1 MITLLSKWFVR
12 DYEAYQNPVVRQG
25 YGVLCSI
32 ISIIAN
38 VILAIFK
45 LIIGFVTNSVSIQA
59 DGLNNLSDVGS
70 NVAALL
76 GFKLA
81 NKHPDKEHPYG
92 HGRME
97 YISGLVIAFLTVLV
111 GFQAL
116 RDSFFNIINPK
127 EVIVSTISCII
138 LGISIG
144 IKLWMSYFNKDIAK
158 KIDSTTL
165 LAASQDSIN
174 DVIITSATLIA
185 LLLSPFTSLPID
197 GIFGIGVSLIVLK
210 AGYARFKDTV
220 DPLLGKAPDIRL
232 LKEIESL
239 IMSHEITLGFHDMMM
254 HDYGPGRK
262 FMTLHVE
269 VDANQNIMKIHD
281 AIDTIEREIL
291 EKYHILAT
299 IHMDPVDMNDTL
311 TNELRVIV
319 ENIVKTINEN
329 YSIHD
334 FRIVKGSKHTKLIFD
349 VLIPISDMI
358 SHKELR
364 SMIHTKIN
372 EIDGEY
378 FTVIQIE
385 HSYV

>member
-1 MITLLSKWFVR
+1 MITVLSKWFIK
-12 DYEAYQNPVVRQG
+12 DYEAYQNPVVRQN

-38 VILAIFK
+38 IILSIFK
-45 LIIGFVTNSVSIQA
+45 LITGFIINSVSIQA

-70 NVAALL
+70 NIAALL

-116 RDSFFNIINPK
+116 RDSFFNIINPEK
-127 EVIVSTISCII
+127 ITFSTLSCII

-144 IKLWMSYFNKDIAK
+144 IKLWMSYFNKEIAN
-158 KIDSTTL
+158 KIDSSTL

-174 DVIITSATLIA
+174 DVIITSATLLA
-185 LLLSPFTSLPID
+185 LILSPFTSLPID
-197 GIFGIGVSLIVLK
+197 GIFGVGVSFIVLK
-210 AGYARFKDTV
+210 AGYERFKDTV
-220 DPLLGKAPDIRL
+220 DPLLGKAPDAQL

-239 IMSHEITLGFHDMMM
+239 ILSHEVALGLHDMIM

-269 VDANQNIMKIHD
+269 VDANLDIMVIHD
-281 AIDTIEREIL
+281 AIDAIEREIL
-291 EKYHILAT
+291 KKYQITAT
-299 IHMDPVDMNDTL
+299 IHMDPVDMNDVM
-311 TNELRVIV
+311 TNGLRVMV
-319 ENIVKTINEN
+319 EEIVKTINES
-329 YSIHD
+329 YTIHD
-334 FRIVKGSKHTKLIFD
+334 FRIVHGSEHTKLIFD

-364 SMIHTKIN
+364 GIIHAKIN
-372 EIDGEY
+372 ETDGEY
-378 FTVIQIE
+378 FTIIQIE

>member
-1 MITLLSKWFVR
+1 MITVLSKWFIN
-12 DYEAYQNPVVRQG
+12 DYEAYQNPVVRQS

-38 VILAIFK
+38 IILSIFK
-45 LIIGFVTNSVSIQA
+45 LITGSIANSVSIQA

-70 NVAALL
+70 NIAALL

-116 RDSFFNIINPK
+116 RDSFFNIINPEK
-127 EVIVSTISCII
+127 ITFSTLSCMI
-138 LGISIG
+138 LVISIG
-144 IKLWMSYFNKDIAK
+144 IKLWMSYFNKEIAN
-158 KIDSTTL
+158 KIDSATL
-165 LAASQDSIN
+165 LVASQDSIN
-174 DVIITSATLIA
+174 DVIITSATLLA
-185 LLLSPFTSLPID
+185 LILSPFTSLPID
-197 GIFGIGVSLIVLK
+197 GIFGVGVSFIVLK
-210 AGYARFKDTV
+210 AGYERFKDTV
-220 DPLLGKAPDIRL
+220 DPLLGKAPDTQL

-239 IMSHEITLGFHDMMM
+239 ILSHEVTLGLHDMIM

-269 VDANQNIMKIHD
+269 VDANLDIMVIHD
-281 AIDTIEREIL
+281 AIDAIEREIL
-291 EKYHILAT
+291 NKYQIAAT
-299 IHMDPVDMNDTL
+299 IHMDPVDMNDVL
-311 TNELRVIV
+311 TNELRAMV
-319 ENIVKTINEN
+319 EEIVKTINES
-329 YSIHD
+329 YTIHD
-334 FRIVKGSKHTKLIFD
+334 FRIVNGLEHTKLIFD

-364 SMIHTKIN
+364 SLIHAKIN
-372 EIDGEY
+372 ETDGEY
-378 FTVIQIE
+378 LTIIQIG